1 MNMSERLLNRNRIIM
16 LSSDRNN
23 ASMVDSSS
31 GNQLSIITIALD
43 RETQRLLKLWLPSAT
58 IREMTDYPDD
68 DSFLEWAGTS
78 GLDFCLI
85 DFDKNTDKAFEVSE
99 QIHRDSP
106 DTAIL
111 AISSDAQPDVIIQA
125 MRSGCREYLFKPL
138 VRDQLLHAIT
148 RIGSRR
154 RERKDRSSAQVLTF
168 VGAKGGCGVTT
179 LATQLGALLAS
190 AGGKKTLLFDLH
202 PSLGDAALYLG
213 FTSNKYHAYELMENT
228 DRLDAELLQSLALHH
243 SSGLD
248 VLSSPSDFEMARHLS
263 TTSLS
268 QVFNF
273 LRLCYDFVL
282 IDAPAGLNEQTVKL
296 LGHSDFVYLVTVPEV
311 SALRNASR
319 IVEYISQEEI
329 PDERLRVIL
338 NRLERRSP
346 ISEQQIEKVVRRKI
360 FWAVPNQYQQAMQRI
375 TTGDSTGNVSRSELL
390 SNLKGWAES
399 IAGAKTETDGKTVK
413 KKKGILGLFGESA

>member
-1 MNMSERLLNRNRIIM
+1 MFPSDRKNAS
-16 LSSDRNN
+16 SSDG
-23 ASMVDSSS
+23 S
-31 GNQLSIITIALD
+31 GSQQLSVLTIALD
-43 RETQRLLKLWLPSAT
+43 RESQRLLKLWLSTASLRELPS
-58 IREMTDYPDD
+58 YPEADA
-68 DSFLEWAGTS
+68 FLEPMGTT
-78 GLDFCLI
+78 DPDVCLI
-85 DFDKNTDKAFEVSE
+85 DFDRDSRKAFLVAEHIRQE
-99 QIHRDSP
+99 SP
-106 DTAIL
+106 DTAIF
-111 AISSDAQPDVIIQA
+111 AVSSDAQPDVIIQA

-282 IDAPAGLNEQTVKL
+282 IDAPAGLNEQTSKL
-296 LGHSDFVYLVTVPEV
+296 LTHSDFVYL
-311 SALRNASR
+311 
-319 IVEYISQEEI
+319 
-329 PDERLRVIL
+329 
-338 NRLERRSP
+338 
-346 ISEQQIEKVVRRKI
+346 
-360 FWAVPNQYQQAMQRI
+360 
-375 TTGDSTGNVSRSELL
+375 
-390 SNLKGWAES
+390 
-399 IAGAKTETDGKTVK
+399 
-413 KKKGILGLFGESA
+413 